1 MFNQSIGD
9 GAYNVLTVLVNEG
22 KITTA
27 QVAAALDALKDMPEK
42 DVQGFYEFQND
53 AIRPLFTRHGYGLE

>member
-1 MFNQSIGD
+1 
-9 GAYNVLTVLVNEG
+9 
-22 KITTA
+22 
-27 QVAAALDALKDMPEK
+27 MPEK